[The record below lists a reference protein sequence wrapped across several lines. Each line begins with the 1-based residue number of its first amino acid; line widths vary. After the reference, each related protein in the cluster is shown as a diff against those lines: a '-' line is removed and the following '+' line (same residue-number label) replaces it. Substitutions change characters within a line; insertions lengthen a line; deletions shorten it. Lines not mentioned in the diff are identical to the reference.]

1 MVTRVY
7 LESLGCK
14 LNQCE
19 RDRLAQRFAE
29 AGFLIVDAAQAA
41 DWCVL
46 NTCAVTHV
54 AAGKSRRRAN
64 QLRRLNPS
72 MRLAVTGCYTG
83 VSGNGLHA
91 DLTVDNAHKEDLVA
105 LVQAKV
111 RPSGP
116 AIAGNVVLQE
126 GPVATRTRPLVKIQD
141 GCDNDCAYCIVR
153 VLRGRQ
159 RSRPRCEVLAEVT
172 ALVEQGCREIV
183 LTGVHVGGYGRDTG
197 DSLGGLV
204 RAILDHPLAPERL
217 RLSSIEPWDIE
228 PTFFDLWQDAR
239 LCRHLH
245 LPLQSGCDA
254 TLARMNRHYTT
265 AQFAALVA
273 RARAAIPGLA
283 VTTDLIAGLPGESEV
298 EFAQSLAFV
307 ERLGFA
313 RAHVFTFSPRPGT
326 PAASMPDQVD
336 PRVRRDRA
344 QQMTQMARR
353 SSEAFRQ
360 QFIGRVLPVLWED
373 RRADGRWSGL
383 TDNYIRVVAESEQA
397 LSNTICSVRL
407 LALDDGAMQ
416 GEWVAS
422 IDCS

>member
-7 LESLGCK
+7 VESLGCK

-19 RDRLAQRFAE
+19 RDRLAQQFAE
-29 AGFLIVDAAQAA
+29 AGFLVVDAAQDA

-72 MRLAVTGCYTG
+72 TRLVVTGCYTG

-105 LVQAKV
+105 LVWTES
-111 RPSGP
+111 RSLGL
-116 AIAGNVVLQE
+116 AIAGNGVLQK
-126 GPVATRTRPLVKIQD
+126 GPLAARTRPLVKIQD

-159 RSRPRCEVLAEVT
+159 RSRLRRDVLAEV
-172 ALVEQGCREIV
+172 AELVDQGCREIV
-183 LTGVHVGGYGRDTG
+183 LTGVHVGAYGRDTG

-217 RLSSIEPWDIE
+217 RLSSIEPWDIA
-228 PTFFDLWQDAR
+228 PAFFALWQDAR

-254 TLARMNRHYTT
+254 TLARMNRHYTA
-265 AQFAALVA
+265 AQFADLVA

-283 VTTDLIAGLPGESEV
+283 VTTDLIAGLPGESEA

-307 ERLGFA
+307 EQMGFA
-313 RAHVFTFSPRPGT
+313 RAHVFPFSPRPGT

-336 PRVRRDRA
+336 PHVRRERA
-344 QQMTQMARR
+344 QQMTQVARR
-353 SSEAFRQ
+353 SSEAFRR
-360 QFIGRVLPVLWED
+360 QFIGQVLPVLWED

-407 LALDDGAMQ
+407 LALDGGGMR
-416 GEWVAS
+416 GEWVVGV
-422 IDCS
+422 DCM